1 MQIEHNLEIKRVILK
16 YGGFKKEINDPAI
29 GFPQDNT
36 TKWEHDKNIIYLNVS
51 LTKEQLKKLFTNKA
65 DQNLIDEMK
74 KDDDYANE
82 LTMNE
87 TAKYNVRCI
96 DDGKY
101 ELNQSC

>member
-1 MQIEHNLEIKRVILK
+1 
-16 YGGFKKEINDPAI
+16 
-29 GFPQDNT
+29 
-36 TKWEHDKNIIYLNVS
+36 
-51 LTKEQLKKLFTNKA
+51 
-65 DQNLIDEMK
+65 MK

-101 ELNQSC
+101 ELNFIIQNTRDNDGNRSSK